1 MPNPPKNGSVTSINK
16 MGTMYACQ
24 PRNRAPAKR
33 LIPPTGAKF
42 HGCGTSRTSAP
53 TTTSVSASGLR
64 FTFSMRSPSRLTF
77 ALPGGGAV
85 GFPQN
90 LDNSQC
96 MTGPAAP
103 DKQRVTQPVEVPDD
117 CWVHRLAARQRY
129 TDSLSTAANRAANM
143 QLRIQP
149 ATTRQ
154 DERPERRQ
162 AFVHHI
168 YL

>member
-64 FTFSMRSPSRLTF
+64 FTFSMRSPSRLSV

-85 GFPQN
+85 RFPQN
-90 LDNSQC
+90 FDNSQC

-103 DKQRVTQPVEVPDD
+103 YKQSVAQPVEVPDD
-117 CWVHRLAARQRY
+117 LRVHGLAARQRY
-129 TDSLSTAANRAANM
+129 TDSLSAAANRSANM
-143 QLRIQP
+143 QLCIQP
-149 ATTRQ
+149 AAARQ
-154 DERPERRQ
+154 DERPQ
-162 AFVHHI
+162 
-168 YL
+168 